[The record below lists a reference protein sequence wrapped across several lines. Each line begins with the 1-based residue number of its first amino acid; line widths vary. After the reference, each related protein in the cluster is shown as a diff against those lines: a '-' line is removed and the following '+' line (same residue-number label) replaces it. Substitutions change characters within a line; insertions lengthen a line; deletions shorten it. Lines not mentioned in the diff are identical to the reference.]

1 MDKEENLDD
10 IRVLS
15 KENKMFEAII
25 QMLVSSSDLE
35 SIKSQCEYN
44 EEQGEYKIPPFYF
57 KSKQLIFPKLPE
69 NQSIDMI
76 RQMQEHR
83 SLVFEEKEQ
92 KK

>member
-1 MDKEENLDD
+1 MDLHADQ
-10 IRVLS
+10 
-15 KENKMFEAII
+15 I
-25 QMLVSSSDLE
+25 Q
-35 SIKSQCEYN
+35 
-44 EEQGEYKIPPFYF
+44 GFYKIPGDSLTAFYILTDYF

-83 SLVFEEKEQ
+83 SLFFEEKEQ